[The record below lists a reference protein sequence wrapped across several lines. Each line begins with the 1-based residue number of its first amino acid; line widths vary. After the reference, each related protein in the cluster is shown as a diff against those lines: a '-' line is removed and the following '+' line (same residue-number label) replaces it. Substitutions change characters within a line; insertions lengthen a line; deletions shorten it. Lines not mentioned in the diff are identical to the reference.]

1 MNVHLLGG
9 PLELAA
15 PSRDRGLRRWEQLV
29 LAINETWWRRC
40 PPGLGGFCQ
49 IFKKSAVLGR
59 TRAKKAPRPLWLLLL
74 FQSVPTRHLSMPGHF
89 CAFFAQVRP
98 VPHFF
103 EKNLT
108 ELCLSWRASPAI
120 LAGLASF
127 RVLFPP
133 RGSSLQRGI
142 TVGSVLARLEYR
154 CPSHH
159 QFRERLRVS
168 TRRPCVRHLY
178 DGPQSE
184 SLKLIKLKSSPDPGS
199 N

>member
-1 MNVHLLGG
+1 MLWRRTRTFWARRRNVSLIARASWSHHRNLR
-9 PLELAA
+9 
-15 PSRDRGLRRWEQLV
+15 SRDGAANSSGPPINEIERDWCLRRWDHLA

-40 PPGLGGFCQ
+40 PPGLDRLCQ

-133 RGSSLQRGI
+133 RGSSL
-142 TVGSVLARLEYR
+142 
-154 CPSHH
+154 
-159 QFRERLRVS
+159 
-168 TRRPCVRHLY
+168 RRP
-178 DGPQSE
+178 
-184 SLKLIKLKSSPDPGS
+184 SLSSLF
-199 N
+199 